1 MTKTS
6 VAILKGKQP
15 SKMIQKALGL
25 IRANELIKPD
35 DKVLIKPN
43 YVVAEHP
50 STGITTDS
58 RVVECLIAFARSL
71 GVEDIVVGEGGAGDT
86 ERAFDVVGIRDVTRS
101 LKVGLVNLNKDSRI
115 QVRVPQALALHQI
128 GIAETALK
136 STRIINVP
144 TLKVHHIAL
153 VTLCMKNLMGL
164 IIPKMIM
171 HSHINE
177 KIVDLASLFKDKVKI
192 NIVDGLVGSEVDEV
206 NGSPVKMNLIIAG
219 QDMVAVDTVAT
230 AVMGIDPN
238 KVKYLTLAQ
247 ETGLGVSNLEEIEV
261 LGENIEEIERKF
273 RLPSTFKRLAIT
285 QMQE

>member
-177 KIVDLASLFKDKVKI
+177 KIVDLASLFKGKVKI

>member
-177 KIVDLASLFKDKVKI
+177 KIVDLASLFKGKVKI

-247 ETGLGVSNLEEIEV
+247 ETGLGVSNLKEIEV

-285 QMQE
+285 QT

>member
-177 KIVDLASLFKDKVKI
+177 KIVDLASLFKGKVKI

-247 ETGLGVSNLEEIEV
+247 ETGLGVSNLKEIEV